1 MANNQK
7 LDISELD
14 FDAIKS
20 NLKTFLKNQDQF
32 LDYDFEGSGMS
43 ALLDVLAYN
52 THYLSFHAN
61 MVANEMFIDSAALRS
76 SVVSHAKTLGY
87 EVRSVRSPKARVN
100 VFLNDRSLPTATM
113 NAGQVFTT
121 KIDNVNYQFVTV
133 SDFTATQVGSG
144 LLFSDVPIYEG
155 TYITTRYTVDS
166 TDVNQKFILTS
177 NLADTSTLTVKVQN
191 SSTDSTTETYTKAT
205 DITQLTGTSAVY
217 YCQEIDDG
225 RFEVYF
231 GDGVVSKA
239 LSDGNIVI
247 LQYVVT
253 NIGEANGA
261 FSFTASG
268 AINTVT
274 DIDTITIEEA
284 NGGMPAESI
293 QSIKLSAPLDYAAQ
307 GRCVTTDDYKVF
319 VKKLYAN
326 AENVQ
331 VFGGENGSFDPS
343 LGVISTPDYG
353 RVFIS
358 VSNTQGTN
366 LSLEEKNSLIQ
377 ALEPFKVASITP
389 VIVDPDYTDV
399 FLTVNFKFDSN
410 LTTKTKDTLETEVTS
425 TLTTYN
431 TTELS
436 KFDAVIRNSSLLRA
450 IDDTDA
456 SITGSSA
463 VPRLAKYFSPTL
475 SSARDYNLFFNN
487 ALFNPHAGHNQELGG
502 ILTSSGFTIFGR
514 TEEHFFDDDGNGNV
528 RAYYVALGGDRVY
541 TNPTIGTV
549 NYVTGHVKISQINIT
564 GISDI
569 DGESSTLIRI
579 IVVPNSRDIVS
590 LRNQILE
597 LDLINTTVT
606 GVIDSIAVG
615 DDSGGSSYVAPSAS
629 VSPTGSGY

>member
-100 VFLNDRSLPTATM
+100 VFLNDRSLATATM

-217 YCQEIDDG
+217 YLQEIDDG

-274 DIDTITIEEA
+274 DIDTITIEDA
-284 NGGMPAESI
+284 NGGLPAESI

-343 LGVISTPDYG
+343 LGVISTPEYG

-456 SITGSSA
+456 SITSSSA

-502 ILTSSGFTIFGR
+502 ILTSSGFNIFGR

-541 TNPTIGTV
+541 TTPTIGTV

-615 DDSGGSSYVAPSAS
+615 DDSGGSSYAAPSAS
-629 VSPTGSGY
+629 VSPSGAGY

>member
-43 ALLDVLAYN
+43 SLLDVLAYN

-100 VFLNDRSLPTATM
+100 VFLNDRSLATATM

-133 SDFTATQVGSG
+133 SDFTASQVGSG

-155 TYITTRYTVDS
+155 TYVTTRYTVDS
-166 TDVNQKFILTS
+166 TNVNQKFILTS

-191 SSTDSTTETYTKAT
+191 SSTDSTTEAYTKAT
-205 DITQLTGTSAVY
+205 DVTQLTGTSAVY
-217 YCQEIDDG
+217 YLQEIDDG

-253 NIGEANGA
+253 NIDEANGA

-274 DIDTITIEEA
+274 DIDTVTIENA
-284 NGGMPAESI
+284 NGGLPAESI

-307 GRCVTTDDYKVF
+307 GRCVTVNDYKVF

-326 AENVQ
+326 VKC
-331 VFGGENGSFDPS
+331 S
-343 LGVISTPDYG
+343 
-353 RVFIS
+353 S
-358 VSNTQGTN
+358 VWWR
-366 LSLEEKNSLIQ
+366 K
-377 ALEPFKVASITP
+377 
-389 VIVDPDYTDV
+389 
-399 FLTVNFKFDSN
+399 
-410 LTTKTKDTLETEVTS
+410 
-425 TLTTYN
+425 
-431 TTELS
+431 
-436 KFDAVIRNSSLLRA
+436 R
-450 IDDTDA
+450 
-456 SITGSSA
+456 
-463 VPRLAKYFSPTL
+463 
-475 SSARDYNLFFNN
+475 FFR
-487 ALFNPHAGHNQELGG
+487 
-502 ILTSSGFTIFGR
+502 S
-514 TEEHFFDDDGNGNV
+514 
-528 RAYYVALGGDRVY
+528 
-541 TNPTIGTV
+541 
-549 NYVTGHVKISQINIT
+549 
-564 GISDI
+564 
-569 DGESSTLIRI
+569 
-579 IVVPNSRDIVS
+579 
-590 LRNQILE
+590 
-597 LDLINTTVT
+597 
-606 GVIDSIAVG
+606 
-615 DDSGGSSYVAPSAS
+615 
-629 VSPTGSGY
+629 

>member
-502 ILTSSGFTIFGR
+502 ILTSSGFNIFGR

-541 TNPTIGTV
+541 TTPTIGTV